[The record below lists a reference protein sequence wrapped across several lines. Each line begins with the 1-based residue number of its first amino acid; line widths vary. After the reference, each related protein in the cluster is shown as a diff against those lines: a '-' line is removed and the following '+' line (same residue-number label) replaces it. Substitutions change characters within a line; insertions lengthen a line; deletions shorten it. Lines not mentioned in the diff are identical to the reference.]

1 MKVKNIALLMLSPC
15 YLAVTAAN
23 ASNWENTIKEN
34 SFVADSELELS
45 TRNMWKYLK
54 TENRFDKDE
63 GRYRKQVA
71 QAWGQNFQADFKSGY
86 FADVIG
92 FDASYYGG
100 VKLGASKDFAS
111 RAILYNDNG
120 HAEGYNKI
128 GQRFVKLK
136 FDLDPVEV
144 KGQAGWFTLKNTGI
158 FTNSQRLSLNSYS
171 GYYTNTAMGDWSL
184 DLLYLDSKVMRRDS
198 PNIDRMYFTDA
209 NGVRQ
214 NVDHV
219 ITGGINYN
227 SKPLKVYY
235 FYGQADDLFRQQG
248 LETKYRLT
256 SDVTLGAQIYGHEYG
271 SDGKRTLADDSK
283 GKRNFDKRAWHY
295 AGTAEWNIPQSP
307 WKLSTGLT
315 HTTAHKANGVGQFAR
330 NPIGNTRG
338 RFNSPAYSDID
349 YVRDG
354 ETMLALAAE
363 YRISKELSVGAR
375 TNYSEFKYK
384 GETLKQGQFG
394 LFSYWKPTENLS
406 VSLSGGMGWH
416 HQQESDYTTPKL
428 YEDGHSRRARSLSGS
443 MTTTY
448 RFKM

>member
-1 MKVKNIALLMLSPC
+1 MKVKNIVLLMLSPC
-15 YLAVTAAN
+15 YLAVAAAT

-34 SFVADSELELS
+34 SFIADSELELS

-54 TENRFDKDE
+54 TENRFDKE
-63 GRYRKQVA
+63 EQRYRKQVA
-71 QAWGQNFQADFKSGY
+71 NAWGQNFQADFKSGY
-86 FADVIG
+86 FADIIG

-100 VKLGASKDFAS
+100 IKLGASKDFAS
-111 RAILYNDNG
+111 RAILWNDDG
-120 HAEGYNKI
+120 HAKGYNKI
-128 GQRFVKLK
+128 GQRYAKVK
-136 FDLDPVEV
+136 FDLDPVLING
-144 KGQAGWFTLKNTGI
+144 KAGWFTLKNTGI
-158 FTNSQRLSLNSYS
+158 FSNSQRLSLNSYS

-198 PNIDRMYFTDA
+198 PNIDRMYFSDG

-227 SKPLKVYY
+227 SKPLKVFY

-248 LETKYRLT
+248 LEAKYKLT
-256 SDVTLGAQIYGHEYG
+256 SDVTLGTQIYGHEYG
-271 SDGKRTLADDSK
+271 SDGKRTLADGAK

-295 AGTAEWNIPQSP
+295 AGTVEWRIPESP
-307 WKLSTGLT
+307 WTLSSGLT
-315 HTTAHKANGVGQFAR
+315 HTTAKKENGVGQFAR

-338 RFNSPAYSDID
+338 RFNSPAYADID

-354 ETMLALAAE
+354 ETMLAMAAE
-363 YRISKELSVGAR
+363 YKVSKELSVGAR
-375 TNYSEFKYK
+375 TNYSEFSYS
-384 GETLKQGQFG
+384 GERLKQGQLG

-406 VSLSGGMGWH
+406 VSLSGGIGWH
-416 HQQESDYTTPKL
+416 HQQENDYTTPKL
-428 YEDGHSRRARSLSGS
+428 YDGHSQRAHSLSGS